1 MSTLLD
7 QIEADT
13 PTYFD
18 RVSGFGVALVWQG
31 QVITCLFDD
40 EYIAVGDEGVGP
52 EVSSNNPVARI
63 HTADLP
69 LLAVGDTV
77 NVNATDWVVR
87 DIQEDT
93 ANTGDALLI
102 LSK

>member
-1 MSTLLD
+1 MSALLD

-13 PTYFD
+13 PTYF
-18 RVSGFGVALVWQG
+18 SGDDFGVPLIWSG
-31 QVITCLFDD
+31 QTVFCLFDD
-40 EYIAVGDEGVGP
+40 EYFPVGDEGVGP
-52 EVSSNNPVARI
+52 QVSSRQPVARI
-63 HTADLP
+63 HRSDLP
-69 LLAVGDTV
+69 LLVVNETV
-77 NVNATDWVVR
+77 TVDGIDWVVR